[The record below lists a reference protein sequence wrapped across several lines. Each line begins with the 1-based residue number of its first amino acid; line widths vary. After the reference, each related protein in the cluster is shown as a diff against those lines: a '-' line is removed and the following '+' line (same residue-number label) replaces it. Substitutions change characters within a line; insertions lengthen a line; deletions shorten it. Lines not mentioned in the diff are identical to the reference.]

1 MPKNINLR
9 KSLLTL
15 SALKTLPNQTREIKS
30 LIRTMENRVEA
41 VLVKNMSVLPNSQVA
56 TKKRGPGPK
65 SVTMKRTG
73 RFVVT
78 GS

>member
-15 SALKTLPNQTREIKS
+15 SALKTLPNQTREIKG
-30 LIRTMENRVEA
+30 LIRTMENRVGA
-41 VLVKNMSVLPNSQVA
+41 ALVKNMSVLPNSQVS

-73 RFVVT
+73 RFTVT
-78 GS
+78 GH